1 MQKMTE
7 YKALL
12 EGVDVVYLEKKL
24 VKNTSRTCHRYGH
37 VAQVKGRI
45 FKCPNCGMEYN
56 RDLNACI
63 NIARR
68 ERALRDGGVVSPEL
82 ADEAGGAKPQLNAG
96 SLAF

>member
-1 MQKMTE
+1 
-7 YKALL
+7 
-12 EGVDVVYLEKKL
+12 VVYLEKKL
-24 VKNTSRTCHRYGH
+24 VKNASRTCHWYGH

-68 ERALRDGGVVSPEL
+68 VTSSAGWGVVSPEP
-82 ADEAGGAKPQLNAG
+82 ADEAGGAKP
-96 SLAF
+96 S

>member
-1 MQKMTE
+1 MIE

-12 EGVDVVYLEKKL
+12 EGIDVAYLEKKL

-68 ERALRDGGVVSPEL
+68 VTSSAGWGSREPPSRRMK
-82 ADEAGGAKPQLNAG
+82 AGGAKP
-96 SLAF
+96 S